1 MKTNKFYPIVAII
14 IALFSTSGFCQKKE
28 NGKIYNEHPA
38 INIVDAF
45 IKALTVGDTTA
56 MSKLMT
62 TDFRA
67 KNPVIARPHDKG
79 SDKATYLRN
88 ARSNYEVFDYYSI
101 KPVKGSYPDAFEYA
115 KDPNFKDDITV
126 ETWDMVKGIHK
137 KTGVKLETYLHRS
150 FTITNDNKIRGVL
163 NYANPEV
170 RNNIIAASS
179 ERKNGIVYSEH
190 RNINNL
196 RLLIGA
202 AENGDWTKM
211 YSFYDSKATFSDSN
225 SEDGKAQNL
234 EEVKARHNAFFEKFE
249 MNGIEQVGSPD
260 YVFYE
265 QQNMGVLYSWWNF
278 YFIRKSD
285 KKEIK
290 VPFHYA
296 HDVNAEGKITNEI
309 VYYNGNLLK

>member
-1 MKTNKFYPIVAII
+1 MKTNKFFSAVAII
-14 IALFSTSGFCQKKE
+14 IALFSVTGFGQKKE
-28 NGKIYNEHPA
+28 NGKIFSEHPA

-45 IKALTVGDTTA
+45 IKAIAVGDTTA

-101 KPVKGSYPDAFEYA
+101 KPIKGSSPDAFEYT

-126 ETWDMVKGIHK
+126 ESWDMVKGIHK

-150 FTITNDNKIRGVL
+150 FTITSDSKIRGVL

-196 RLLIGA
+196 RLMMGA
-202 AENGDWTKM
+202 IENGDWTKA
-211 YSFYDSKATFSDSN
+211 YSFYDPKVTMFDSN
-225 SEDGKAQNL
+225 MDNRKAQSL
-234 EEVKARHNAFFEKFE
+234 EEVKANHRAFFEKFE
-249 MNGIEQVGSPD
+249 MSGIEQVGSPD
-260 YVFYE
+260 YVVYE
-265 QQNMGVLYSWWNF
+265 QQNIGVLYSWWNF

-296 HDVNAEGKITNEI
+296 HDIDAEGKITNEI
-309 VYYNGNLLK
+309 AYFNGNLLK

>member
-14 IALFSTSGFCQKKE
+14 IALFSVTSFGQKKE

-38 INIVDAF
+38 IKVVDAF
-45 IKALTVGDTTA
+45 TKALMEGDTSS
-56 MSKLMT
+56 MGKLMT
-62 TDFRA
+62 ADFRS
-67 KNPVIARPHDKG
+67 KNPVVARPHDKG
-79 SDKATYLRN
+79 NNKAGYLRG
-88 ARSNYEVFDYYSI
+88 ARSNFDNFDYRSMNPI
-101 KPVKGSYPDAFEYA
+101 KGSSPIAIEYA
-115 KDPNFKDDITV
+115 NDPNKDNAVIV
-126 ETWDMVKGIHK
+126 ESWDLQKSIHK
-137 KTGVKLETYLHRS
+137 QTGVKVEVYLHRS
-150 FTITNDNKIRGVL
+150 FTINKDNKIVEIL
-163 NYANPEV
+163 NYGNPMV
-170 RNNIIAASS
+170 GNNIIAASS

-202 AENGDWTKM
+202 AENSDLVKM
-211 YSFYDSKATFSDSN
+211 YSFYDPKATFTNSN
-225 SEDGKAQNL
+225 MDVQKAQTL
-234 EEVKARHNAFFEKFE
+234 EEVKANHKAFFEKFE
-249 MNGIEQVGSPD
+249 MSGIEQVGFPD

-265 QQNMGVLYSWWNF
+265 QQNIGVLYSWWNF

-296 HDVNAEGKITNEI
+296 HNVNKDGKITSEV

>member
-1 MKTNKFYPIVAII
+1 MAPFIS
-14 IALFSTSGFCQKKE
+14 FGQKKE
-28 NGKIYNEHPA
+28 NGKIYIEHPA
-38 INIVDAF
+38 IDVVNAF
-45 IKALTVGDTTA
+45 IKATAVGDTAT
-56 MSKLMT
+56 MSKLLT
-62 TDFRA
+62 ADFRA

-88 ARSNYEVFDYYSI
+88 ARSNFEVFDYYSI
-101 KPVKGSYPDAFEYA
+101 KPVKGSYPDAFEYT
-115 KDPNFKDDITV
+115 KDPNFKDEITV
-126 ETWDMVKGIHK
+126 ESWDIVKGIHK

-202 AENGDWTKM
+202 AENGDLVKM
-211 YSFYDSKATFSDSN
+211 YSFYDPKATFTNSN
-225 SEDGKAQNL
+225 MDVQKAETL
-234 EEVKARHNAFFEKFE
+234 EEVKANHKAFFEKFE
-249 MNGIEQVGSPD
+249 MNGIEQVGYPD

-265 QQNMGVLYSWWNF
+265 QQNIGVLYSWWNF

-309 VYYNGNLLK
+309 AYFNGNLLK